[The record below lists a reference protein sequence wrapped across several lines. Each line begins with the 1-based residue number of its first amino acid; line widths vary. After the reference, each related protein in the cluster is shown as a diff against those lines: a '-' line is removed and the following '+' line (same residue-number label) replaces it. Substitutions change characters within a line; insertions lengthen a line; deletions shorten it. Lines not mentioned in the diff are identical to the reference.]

1 MDFSLSELARLVLI
15 HLPAKSWRSNIHVLA
30 KMPSRNAPRYQ
41 WPGPFLDWLRPQRID
56 CFVVS
61 GTPQVPL
68 RETVRRI
75 GLEDRFVDV
84 LGDPTGKSQHYVD
97 NFARKA
103 AALLVGGQFVRV
115 KEGRAAPFR
124 QVNGRSTH

>member
-1 MDFSLSELARLVLI
+1 
-15 HLPAKSWRSNIHVLA
+15 
-30 KMPSRNAPRYQ
+30 
-41 WPGPFLDWLRPQRID
+41 
-56 CFVVS
+56 VVS

-115 KEGRAAPFR
+115 KEGRGAPFR